1 MYVNIYELVIKYLKV
16 IIYNYCRYDTMKVRT
31 TISIDRE
38 LLARAKEEEGFNLS
52 GVCERAV
59 AEALGMKKVSKY
71 EQL

>member
-1 MYVNIYELVIKYLKV
+1 
-16 IIYNYCRYDTMKVRT
+16 MKARI
-31 TISIDRE
+31 TITIDRE
-38 LLARAKEEEGFNLS
+38 LLARVKKEKGFNLS